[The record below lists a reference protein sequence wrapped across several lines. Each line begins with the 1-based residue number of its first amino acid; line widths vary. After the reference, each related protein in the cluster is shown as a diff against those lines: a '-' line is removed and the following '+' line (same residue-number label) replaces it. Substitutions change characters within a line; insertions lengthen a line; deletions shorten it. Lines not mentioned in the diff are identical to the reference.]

1 MTISIYK
8 LGFDK
13 VINSDFIIGASNYN
27 YALENLVP
35 LIDKLEIQRKLQ
47 ESAIYKRLK
56 KDIVSGCVMP
66 PITVAF
72 IDENRSFKSENEAKD
87 YIVNNIS
94 KAFILD
100 GIQRLNI
107 LHQISDL
114 LEAELRE
121 KSLIALNILICPS
134 MDKLLYRMVTLNN
147 GQKPMTPAHQIEIL
161 TSSDLNFNEL
171 AKKVRTEK
179 EGYSKE
185 SLNKSDLVKAY
196 IAFLS
201 CSVNID
207 NQKIIQSKLDEL
219 ITENIIEHFE
229 NTTNNLQFKDV
240 VNLISSFSEDV
251 SLFEWFKV
259 NNNLIGFCVGIH
271 ESFDAISD
279 ESHDILLFNLNKL
292 EEVFESFDRSKIKIS
307 TYRRNIVKNFIAKY
321 SILKDKSVNQIL
333 DYLSTTQG

>member
-1 MTISIYK
+1 
-8 LGFDK
+8 
-13 VINSDFIIGASNYN
+13 
-27 YALENLVP
+27 
-35 LIDKLEIQRKLQ
+35 
-47 ESAIYKRLK
+47 
-56 KDIVSGCVMP
+56 MP

-72 IDENRSFKSENEAKD
+72 IDENRNFRSENEAQD
-87 YIVNNIS
+87 YIVSNI
-94 KAFILD
+94 KNAFILD

-107 LHQISDL
+107 LNQVAEQ
-114 LEAELRE
+114 LESELIE
-121 KSLIALNILICPS
+121 NSLIALNILICPS

-171 AKKVRTEK
+171 ARKVKTEK

-229 NTTNNLQFKDV
+229 NRTNNLQFKDV
-240 VNLISSFSEDV
+240 VALISSFSEDV
-251 SLFEWFKV
+251 DLFEWFKI
-259 NNNLIGFCVGIH
+259 NNNLIGFCVGIQ
-271 ESFDAISD
+271 ESYDVIKNEDHASLI
-279 ESHDILLFNLNKL
+279 INLNKL
-292 EEVFESFDRSKIKIS
+292 EEVFNSFDRSKIKVS
-307 TYRRNIVKNFIAKY
+307 TFRRNIVKNFISEY
-321 SILKDKSVNQIL
+321 DLLKDKSTNQIL
-333 DYLSTTQG
+333 DHLSSL

>member
-1 MTISIYK
+1 MTISVYK

-27 YALENLVP
+27 YALKNLVP
-35 LIDKLEIQRKLQ
+35 LIDKLVIQRKLQ
-47 ESAIYKRLK
+47 ESSIYKRLK
-56 KDIVSGCVMP
+56 KDIISGCVMP

-72 IDENRSFKSENEAKD
+72 IDENRNFRSENEAQD
-87 YIVNNIS
+87 YIVSNI
-94 KAFILD
+94 KNAFILD

-107 LHQISDL
+107 LNQVAEQ
-114 LEAELRE
+114 LESELIE
-121 KSLIALNILICPS
+121 NSLIALNILICPS

-171 AKKVRTEK
+171 ARKVKTEK

-229 NTTNNLQFKDV
+229 NRTNNLQFKDV
-240 VNLISSFSEDV
+240 VALISSFSEDV
-251 SLFEWFKV
+251 DLFEWFKI
-259 NNNLIGFCVGIH
+259 NNNLIGFCVGIQ
-271 ESFDAISD
+271 ESYDVIKNEDHASLI
-279 ESHDILLFNLNKL
+279 INLNKL
-292 EEVFESFDRSKIKIS
+292 EEVFNSFDRSKIKVS
-307 TYRRNIVKNFIAKY
+307 TFRRNIVKNFISEY
-321 SILKDKSVNQIL
+321 DLLKDKSTNQIL
-333 DYLSTTQG
+333 DHLSSL

>member
-1 MTISIYK
+1 MTISVYK

-27 YALENLVP
+27 YALKNLVP
-35 LIDKLEIQRKLQ
+35 LIDKLVIQRKLQ
-47 ESAIYKRLK
+47 ESSIYKRLK
-56 KDIVSGCVMP
+56 KDIISGCVMP

-72 IDENRSFKSENEAKD
+72 IDENRNFRSESEAQD
-87 YIVNNIS
+87 YIVSNIRN
-94 KAFILD
+94 AFILD

-107 LHQISDL
+107 LNQVAEQ
-114 LEAELRE
+114 LETELIE
-121 KSLIALNILICPS
+121 NSLIALNILICPS

-171 AKKVRTEK
+171 ARKVKTEK

-229 NTTNNLQFKDV
+229 NRTNNLQFKDV
-240 VNLISSFSEDV
+240 VALISSFSED
-251 SLFEWFKV
+251 SDLFEWFKI
-259 NNNLIGFCVGIH
+259 NNNLIGFCVGIQ
-271 ESFDAISD
+271 ESYDVIKNEDHASLI
-279 ESHDILLFNLNKL
+279 INLNKL
-292 EEVFESFDRSKIKIS
+292 EEVFNSFDRSKIKVS
-307 TYRRNIVKNFIAKY
+307 TFRRNIVKNFISEYAL
-321 SILKDKSVNQIL
+321 LKDKSTNQIL
-333 DYLSTTQG
+333 DHLSSM

>member
-1 MTISIYK
+1 MTISVYK

-13 VINSDFIIGASNYN
+13 VISSDFIIGASNYN
-27 YALENLVP
+27 YALKNLVP
-35 LIDKLEIQRKLQ
+35 LIDKLVIQRKLQ
-47 ESAIYKRLK
+47 ESSIYKRLK
-56 KDIVSGCVMP
+56 KDIISGCVMP

-72 IDENRSFKSENEAKD
+72 IDENRNFSSENEAKD
-87 YIVNNIS
+87 YIVRNIRN
-94 KAFILD
+94 AFILD

-107 LHQISDL
+107 LNQVAEQ
-114 LEAELRE
+114 LEAELIE
-121 KSLIALNILICPS
+121 NSLIALNILICPS

-171 AKKVRTEK
+171 ARKVKTEK

-229 NTTNNLQFKDV
+229 NRTNNLQFKDV
-240 VNLISSFSEDV
+240 VSLISSFSAD
-251 SLFEWFKV
+251 SDLFEWFKI
-259 NNNLIGFCVGIH
+259 NNNLIGFCVGIQ
-271 ESFDAISD
+271 ESYDVIKNEDHTSL
-279 ESHDILLFNLNKL
+279 IINLNKL
-292 EEVFESFDRSKIKIS
+292 EEVFNSFDRSKIKVS
-307 TYRRNIVKNFIAKY
+307 TFRRNIVKNFISAY
-321 SILKDKSVNQIL
+321 DLLKDKSTNQIL
-333 DYLSTTQG
+333 DHLSSI

>member
-1 MTISIYK
+1 MTISVYK

-27 YALENLVP
+27 YALQNLAP

-56 KDIVSGCVMP
+56 KDIISGCVMP

-72 IDENRSFKSENEAKD
+72 IDENRNFSTEIEAQD
-87 YIVNNIS
+87 YIISNIS
-94 KAFILD
+94 NAFILD

-107 LHQISDL
+107 LKQISAQ
-114 LEAELRE
+114 LEADLIEN
-121 KSLIALNILICPS
+121 SLIALNILICPS

-171 AKKVRTEK
+171 ARKVRTEK

-229 NTTNNLQFKDV
+229 NKTNNLQFKDV
-240 VNLISSFSEDV
+240 VNLISSFSEDTE
-251 SLFEWFKV
+251 LFEWFKI
-259 NNNLIGFCVGIH
+259 NNNLIGFCVGIQ
-271 ESFDAISD
+271 ESYDVISNED
-279 ESHDILLFNLNKL
+279 HASLLTNFNKL
-292 EEVFESFDRSKIKIS
+292 EEVFNSFDRSKIKVS
-307 TYRRNIVKNFIAKY
+307 TFRRNIVKNFISEYLA
-321 SILKDKSVNQIL
+321 LRDKSTNQIL
-333 DYLSTTQG
+333 DHLSSI

>member
-1 MTISIYK
+1 MTISVYK

-35 LIDKLEIQRKLQ
+35 LIDKLVIQRKLQ
-47 ESAIYKRLK
+47 ESLIYKRLK
-56 KDIVSGCVMP
+56 KDIISGCVMP

-72 IDENRSFKSENEAKD
+72 IDENRNFKSENEAQD
-87 YIVNNIS
+87 YVVSNI
-94 KAFILD
+94 KNAFILD

-107 LHQISDL
+107 LNQVSEQ
-114 LEAELRE
+114 LETELIE
-121 KSLIALNILICPS
+121 NSLIALNILICPS

-161 TSSDLNFNEL
+161 TSNDLNFNEL
-171 AKKVRTEK
+171 ARKVRTEK

-201 CSVNID
+201 GSVNID

-229 NTTNNLQFKDV
+229 NKTNNLQFKDIV
-240 VNLISSFSEDV
+240 TLISSFSED
-251 SLFEWFKV
+251 STLFEWFKI
-259 NNNLIGFCVGIH
+259 NNNLIGFCVGIQ
-271 ESFDAISD
+271 ESYDVIKNEDHASLIN
-279 ESHDILLFNLNKL
+279 NLNKL
-292 EEVFESFDRSKIKIS
+292 EEVFNSFDRSKIKVS
-307 TYRRNIVKNFIAKY
+307 TFRRNIVKNFISEY
-321 SILKDKSVNQIL
+321 DSLRDKSTNQIL
-333 DYLSTTQG
+333 DHLSSI